1 MNKTGSRTKRVAVV
15 LTGLVGLMLP
25 CTVTAGDA
33 PKTVPPGTPVTINVT
48 QATPAS
54 PAVTITLKGRHGHA
68 TPHLNGYV
76 HTGGGNVD
84 VQQPTSDTFVIT
96 MTGAAVAYCGPHG
109 ATASMTFDLDQC
121 FDIVFENTKV
131 KKAKL
136 TLEARV
142 IGLLR
147 SHCKGGSASFTDACA
162 TVTCG
167 PAAIAT
173 LCLEPHSVAGGEN
186 LSLNDHDGPVTV
198 TVGAGKHNFH
208 QKFTVTACAP
218 KCLLPCKAPSAEFA
232 PDPALN
238 PLWISASEPFRGAA
252 KKDFG
257 FQVIVKV
264 ADDTPAEEEK
274 KEEEKKEEEKKE
286 EKKEAAK

>member
-1 MNKTGSRTKRVAVV
+1 MMKTGSRTKLLAVV
-15 LTGLVGLMLP
+15 LIVMVSLMLP
-25 CTVTAGDA
+25 RTARSADA
-33 PKTVPPGTPVTINVT
+33 AKTVPPGTPVTITVT

-54 PAVTITLKGRHGHA
+54 PAVTITLRGRHGHA
-68 TPHLNGYV
+68 TPVSSGYV

-84 VQQPTSDTFVIT
+84 VQQPSSDTFVIT
-96 MTGAAVAYCGPHG
+96 MTGVAVAYCGPHG
-109 ATASMTFDLDQC
+109 ASASMTFDLEQC
-121 FDIVFENTKV
+121 FEVVFENPKV

-147 SHCKGGSASFTDACA
+147 SHCKGGSAAFTDACA
-162 TVTCG
+162 SVSSGTV
-167 PAAIAT
+167 AITT
-173 LCLEPHSVAGGEN
+173 LCLEPHSVAGGQN
-186 LSLNDHDGPVTV
+186 LSVNDHDGPVSV
-198 TVGAGKHNFH
+198 PVGAGKHNYH

-264 ADDTPAEEEK
+264 ADDTGTEDE
-274 KEEEKKEEEKKE
+274 KE
-286 EKKEAAK
+286 EKTDAKP

>member
-1 MNKTGSRTKRVAVV
+1 MKMTGSRTKCVAVV
-15 LTGLVGLMLP
+15 LIIVVGLMLP
-25 CTVTAGDA
+25 CTTTAGDTT
-33 PKTVPPGTPVTINVT
+33 KTVPPGSPVTITVS
-48 QATPAS
+48 QPAATS
-54 PAVTITLKGRHGHA
+54 PAVTITLRGRHGHA

-84 VQQPTSDTFVIT
+84 VQQPSSDTFVIT
-96 MTGAAVAYCGPHG
+96 MTGVAVAYCGPHG
-109 ATASMTFDLDQC
+109 ASASMTFDLEQC
-121 FDIVFENTKV
+121 FEVVFENTKV

-136 TLEARV
+136 TMEARV

-147 SHCKGGSASFTDACA
+147 SHCKGGSAAFTDACA
-162 TVTCG
+162 TVSAG

-186 LSLNDHDGPVTV
+186 LSVNDHDGPLSVAI
-198 TVGAGKHNFH
+198 GAGKHDYH
-208 QKFTVTACAP
+208 QRFTVTACAP

-238 PLWISASEPFRGAA
+238 PLWISASEPFRGAT

-264 ADDTPAEEEK
+264 ADDTGTEDEDKKDEK
-274 KEEEKKEEEKKE
+274 KDDKK
-286 EKKEAAK
+286 